1 MLRRDY
7 THMNHSRQRLCQ
19 KKVKITCLNF
29 HPKTPSK
36 TRNFSINNKYGLLAR
51 FKTMSNTQTHAFQ
64 TEISQLLDLMINSL
78 YSQKEIFLRELISN
92 SSDAIDKR
100 RFEAL
105 TDASLLSDD
114 EELAVTITTDK
125 EAKTLTISD
134 NGIGMSHD
142 EIIDNIGTIARS
154 GTKKFMEALKGNQD
168 QDDMSLIGQF
178 GVGFY
183 SVFMVA
189 DKVTLVTRRAGSEQ
203 AYQWES
209 DGKGEFTISDA
220 ERSDAGTSITL
231 FLREGESEYLEDFR
245 LKHIINKYS
254 EHISLPI
261 KMFAPQPLDD
271 EGKPIED
278 AEPELETVNKGTALW
293 ARPKNEISEEE
304 YQNFYQSL
312 SHDME
317 APLST
322 LHHKVEGNLEY
333 TSLLFIPKKAP
344 FDLWNRENRKGVKLY
359 VRRIFITDDAE
370 SLMPNYLRFIKGV
383 VDSADLPLNVS
394 REILQSD
401 RDIAK
406 IKARAVKRV
415 LDELKRLATNEAETY
430 QEFWNEFG
438 QVIKEGI
445 VEDIPN
451 KDNITALLRFASTKA
466 DDQTVSL
473 DDYVGRMQEDQ
484 DAIYYITAESH
495 KAAKGSPH
503 LEMFAKKG
511 IEVLLLSDP
520 VDEWLVQSLYE
531 FNEKPLKSVTKGDL
545 ELNEE
550 EKKEQ
555 EEQKQALSSVTE
567 KLKEV
572 LQDSVKDVRL
582 THRLTESPACLVADE
597 TDPGANLERIMK
609 AMGQEAPTTKP
620 ILEINPDHALIKQLD
635 ENQTSFNDWAHVLF
649 DQAALSEGAQ
659 LKDPAN
665 YVKLVNKLL
674 TA

>member
-1 MLRRDY
+1 
-7 THMNHSRQRLCQ
+7 
-19 KKVKITCLNF
+19 
-29 HPKTPSK
+29 
-36 TRNFSINNKYGLLAR
+36 
-51 FKTMSNTQTHAFQ
+51 MSNTQTHVFQ

-105 TDASLLSDD
+105 TDATLLSDD

-125 EAKTLTISD
+125 EANTITISD
-134 NGIGMSHD
+134 NGIGMGHD
-142 EIIDNIGTIARS
+142 EIIENIGTIARS
-154 GTKKFMEALKGNQD
+154 GTKKFMQALKSESDSDGD
-168 QDDMSLIGQF
+168 VSLIGQF

-189 DKVTLVTRRAGSEQ
+189 DKVTLITRRAGADQ

-209 DGKGEFTISDA
+209 DGKGEFTIADTQR
-220 ERSDAGTSITL
+220 EDAGTSITL
-231 FLREGESEYLEDFR
+231 HLRDEESEYLEDFR

-261 KMFAPQPLDD
+261 KMLGSAPLDD
-271 EGKPIED
+271 EGNPKEGEE
-278 AEPELETVNKGTALW
+278 AEFETVNKGTALW
-293 ARPKNEISEEE
+293 ARPKSEVSDEE
-304 YQNFYQSL
+304 YQSFYQSL
-312 SHDME
+312 SYDME
-317 APLST
+317 PPLST

-344 FDLWNRENRKGVKLY
+344 YDLWNREDKKGIKLY

-370 SLMPNYLRFIKGV
+370 NLMPNYLRFIKGV
-383 VDSADLPLNVS
+383 IDSSDLPLNVS

-401 RDIAK
+401 RDIKK
-406 IKARAVKRV
+406 IKGRAVKRV
-415 LDELKRLATNEAETY
+415 LDELKRIAKDEPDTY
-430 QEFWNEFG
+430 KEFWKEFG
-438 QVIKEGI
+438 QVIKEGV
-445 VEDIPN
+445 VEDMAN
-451 KDNITALLRFASTKA
+451 KDNITPLLRFASTES
-466 DDQTVSL
+466 DEQTVSL
-473 DDYVGRMQEDQ
+473 EEYVGRMKEDQ

-511 IEVLLLSDP
+511 IEVLLMSDP
-520 VDEWLVQSLYE
+520 VDEWLANSLPE

-545 ELNEE
+545 ELSDD

-555 EEQKQALSSVTE
+555 EEQKEALSSITE
-567 KLKEV
+567 KLKEA
-572 LQDSVKDVRL
+572 LKDSVKDVRL
-582 THRLTESPACLVADE
+582 TNRLTESPACLVADE
-597 TDPGANLERIMK
+597 NDPGANLERIMK
-609 AMGQEAPTTKP
+609 AMGQDAPSSMP
-620 ILEINPDHALIKQLD
+620 ILEINPDHTLIKQLD
-635 ENQTSFNDWAHVLF
+635 ENNEHFNDWAQVLF

-659 LKDPAN
+659 LKDPAS

-674 TA
+674 VN

>member
-1 MLRRDY
+1 
-7 THMNHSRQRLCQ
+7 
-19 KKVKITCLNF
+19 
-29 HPKTPSK
+29 
-36 TRNFSINNKYGLLAR
+36 
-51 FKTMSNTQTHAFQ
+51 MSNTQTHVFQ

-105 TDASLLSDD
+105 TDATLLSDD

-125 EAKTLTISD
+125 EANTITISD
-134 NGIGMSHD
+134 NGIGMGHD
-142 EIIDNIGTIARS
+142 EIIENIGTIARS
-154 GTKKFMEALKGNQD
+154 GTKKFMQALKSESDSDGD
-168 QDDMSLIGQF
+168 VSLIGQF

-189 DKVTLVTRRAGSEQ
+189 DKVTLITRRAGAEQ

-209 DGKGEFTISDA
+209 DGKGEFTIADTQR
-220 ERSDAGTSITL
+220 EDAGTSITL
-231 FLREGESEYLEDFR
+231 HLRDEESEYLEDFR

-261 KMFAPQPLDD
+261 KMLGSAPLDD
-271 EGKPIED
+271 DGNPKEGEE
-278 AEPELETVNKGTALW
+278 AEFETVNKGTALW
-293 ARPKNEISEEE
+293 ARPKSEVSDEE
-304 YQNFYQSL
+304 YQSFYQSL
-312 SHDME
+312 SYDME
-317 APLST
+317 PPLST

-344 FDLWNRENRKGVKLY
+344 YDLWNREDKKGIKLY

-370 SLMPNYLRFIKGV
+370 NLMPNYLRFIKGV
-383 VDSADLPLNVS
+383 IDSSDLPLNVS

-401 RDIAK
+401 RDIKK
-406 IKARAVKRV
+406 IKGRAVKRV
-415 LDELKRLATNEAETY
+415 LDELKRIAKDEPDTY
-430 QEFWNEFG
+430 QEFWKEFG
-438 QVIKEGI
+438 QVIKEGV
-445 VEDIPN
+445 VEDMAN
-451 KDNITALLRFASTKA
+451 KDNITPLLRFASTES
-466 DDQTVSL
+466 DEQTVSL
-473 DDYVGRMQEDQ
+473 EEYAGRMKEDQ

-511 IEVLLLSDP
+511 IEVLLMSDP
-520 VDEWLVQSLYE
+520 VDEWLANSLPE

-545 ELNEE
+545 ELSDD

-555 EEQKQALSSVTE
+555 EEQKEALSSITE
-567 KLKEV
+567 KLKEA
-572 LQDSVKDVRL
+572 LKDSVKDVRL
-582 THRLTESPACLVADE
+582 TNRLTESPACLVADE
-597 TDPGANLERIMK
+597 NDPGANLERIMK
-609 AMGQEAPTTKP
+609 AMGQDAPSSMP

-635 ENQTSFNDWAHVLF
+635 ENNEHFNDWALVLF

-659 LKDPAN
+659 LKDPAS

-674 TA
+674 VN

>member
-1 MLRRDY
+1 M
-7 THMNHSRQRLCQ
+7 
-19 KKVKITCLNF
+19 
-29 HPKTPSK
+29 SK
-36 TRNFSINNKYGLLAR
+36 P
-51 FKTMSNTQTHAFQ
+51 QTHAFQ

-125 EAKTLTISD
+125 DAKTLTISD

-142 EIIDNIGTIARS
+142 EIIENIGTIARS
-154 GTKKFMEALKGNQD
+154 GTKKFMEALKGNK
-168 QDDMSLIGQF
+168 DDENDVSLIGQF

-189 DKVTLVTRRAGSEQ
+189 DNVTLITRRAGSDQ

-209 DGKGEFTISDA
+209 DGKGEFTLSET
-220 ERSDAGTSITL
+220 ERGDAGTSITL
-231 FLREGESEYLEDFR
+231 HLREDENEYLEDFR
-245 LKHIINKYS
+245 LKHVINKYS

-261 KMFAPQPLDD
+261 KMLGSVPLDD
-271 EGKPIED
+271 EGNPKEGEE
-278 AEPELETVNKGTALW
+278 AEFETVNTGTALW
-293 ARPKNEISEEE
+293 ARSKSEISDEE
-304 YQNFYQSL
+304 YQSFYQSL
-312 SHDME
+312 SYDME
-317 APLST
+317 PPLST

-401 RDIAK
+401 RDVGK

-415 LDELKRLATNEAETY
+415 LDELNRIAKDDNDAY
-430 QEFWNEFG
+430 QNFWQEFG
-438 QVIKEGI
+438 QVIKEGV
-445 VEDIPN
+445 VEDMAN
-451 KDNITALLRFASTKA
+451 KDKITPLLRFASTES
-466 DDQTVSL
+466 DEQTVSL

-484 DAIYYITAESH
+484 DAIYYITGESH
-495 KAAKGSPH
+495 QAAKGSPH
-503 LEMFAKKG
+503 LEMFSKKG
-511 IEVLLLSDP
+511 IEVLLLTDP
-520 VDEWLVQSLYE
+520 VDEWLVNSLHE
-531 FNEKPLKSVTKGDL
+531 VNEKPLKSVTKGDL
-545 ELNEE
+545 ELSDE

-555 EEQKQALSSVTE
+555 EEQKEALSSVTD
-567 KLKEV
+567 KLKDA
-572 LQDSVKDVRL
+572 LSDSVKDVRL
-582 THRLTESPACLVADE
+582 TNRLTESPACLVADE
-597 TDPGANLERIMK
+597 TDPGANMERIMK
-609 AMGQEAPTTKP
+609 AMGQDAPATKP
-620 ILEINPDHALIKQLD
+620 ILELNPDHALIKQLD
-635 ENQTSFNDWAHVLF
+635 EGSDSFADWAQVLF

-674 TA
+674 VK

>member
-1 MLRRDY
+1 
-7 THMNHSRQRLCQ
+7 
-19 KKVKITCLNF
+19 
-29 HPKTPSK
+29 
-36 TRNFSINNKYGLLAR
+36 
-51 FKTMSNTQTHAFQ
+51 MSNTQTHVFQ

-105 TDASLLSDD
+105 TDATLLSDD

-125 EAKTLTISD
+125 EANTITISD
-134 NGIGMSHD
+134 NGIGMGHD
-142 EIIDNIGTIARS
+142 EIIENIGTIARS
-154 GTKKFMEALKGNQD
+154 GTKKFMQALKSESDSDGD
-168 QDDMSLIGQF
+168 VSLIGQF

-189 DKVTLVTRRAGSEQ
+189 DKVTLITRRAGAEQ

-209 DGKGEFTISDA
+209 DGKGEFTIADTQR
-220 ERSDAGTSITL
+220 EDAGTSITL
-231 FLREGESEYLEDFR
+231 HLRDEESEYLEDFR

-261 KMFAPQPLDD
+261 KMLGSAPLDD
-271 EGKPIED
+271 EGNPKEGEE
-278 AEPELETVNKGTALW
+278 AEFETVNKGTALW
-293 ARPKNEISEEE
+293 ARPKSEVSDEE
-304 YQNFYQSL
+304 YQSFYQSL
-312 SHDME
+312 SYDME
-317 APLST
+317 PPLST

-344 FDLWNRENRKGVKLY
+344 YDLWNREDKKGIKLY

-370 SLMPNYLRFIKGV
+370 NLMPNYLRFIKGV
-383 VDSADLPLNVS
+383 IDSSDLPLNVS

-401 RDIAK
+401 RDIKK
-406 IKARAVKRV
+406 IKGRAVKRV
-415 LDELKRLATNEAETY
+415 LDELKRIAKDEPDTY
-430 QEFWNEFG
+430 QEFWKEFG
-438 QVIKEGI
+438 QVIKEGV
-445 VEDIPN
+445 VEDMAN
-451 KDNITALLRFASTKA
+451 KDNITPLLRFASTES
-466 DDQTVSL
+466 DEQTVSL
-473 DDYVGRMQEDQ
+473 EEYVGRMKEDQ

-511 IEVLLLSDP
+511 IEVLLMSDP
-520 VDEWLVQSLYE
+520 VDEWLANSLPE

-545 ELNEE
+545 ELSDD

-555 EEQKQALSSVTE
+555 EEQKEALSSITE
-567 KLKEV
+567 KLKEA
-572 LQDSVKDVRL
+572 LKDSVKDVRL
-582 THRLTESPACLVADE
+582 TNRLTESPACLVADE
-597 TDPGANLERIMK
+597 NDPGANLERIMK
-609 AMGQEAPTTKP
+609 AMGQDAPSSMP
-620 ILEINPDHALIKQLD
+620 ILEINPDHTLIKQLD
-635 ENQTSFNDWAHVLF
+635 ENNEHFNDWALVLF

-659 LKDPAN
+659 LKDPAS

-674 TA
+674 VN